1 MQDDS
6 QDVAAFAAEPSG
18 KPVDSER
25 GPRLFP
31 ASAEGDGQPAGPAGV
46 DVAAQGQG
54 AAGETQDGLRSGEA
68 VPAGTGAAGRDV
80 AAASTGDP
88 RVDRAVA
95 ALDGLAGS
103 SPAEHVAVF
112 ESIHGELRQ
121 VLSELDSGPA
131 TVPAR
136 GDAHPESSVPGRG
149 DAHPESPVP
158 GRGDAR
164 PKAPVPG
171 RRDEPTAPTV
181 AG

>member
-6 QDVAAFAAEPSG
+6 QDVAAFAAEASG

-31 ASAEGDGQPAGPAGV
+31 ASAEGDGQSAGPAGAG
-46 DVAAQGQG
+46 VAAQGQE
-54 AAGETQDGLRSGEA
+54 AAGEIRDGLR
-68 VPAGTGAAGRDV
+68 RDV
-80 AAASTGDP
+80 AGVSTGDP
-88 RVDRAVA
+88 RVDRVVA

-112 ESIHGELRQ
+112 EGIHGELRQ

-131 TVPAR
+131 A
-136 GDAHPESSVPGRG
+136 VPGPG
-149 DAHPESPVP
+149 DDRPASPV
-158 GRGDAR
+158 
-164 PKAPVPG
+164 
-171 RRDEPTAPTV
+171 